1 MLKFLWVCIV
11 IATFFSNWVDG
22 FVQYSHEGDPKTEI
36 INNTL
41 MVSLTLIQ
49 GADAKGAVCLDGT
62 LPAYYFHRGHGSGKK
77 SWLVHFQGGGWCG
90 NITDCVARKKTQL
103 GSSNFMLP
111 ETGFTGLLSYK
122 AEENPDFFNWNRVM
136 LPSCDGAS
144 FSGDSENKEAQLQ
157 FRGHRI
163 WLAAME
169 KLMSLG
175 MRHAKKALISGCSAG
190 GLTSILH
197 CDKFRG
203 LFRRNT
209 EVKCLSDAG
218 FFLDSVDIS
227 GAPTFRNFFSNV
239 VSLQG
244 VKENLPHFCTSRLDP
259 TSRLFTAACFNEDI
273 QLTPT
278 PLFCPALQ
286 CFFPQNL
293 LAGIKTPLFILNSA
307 YDSFQFQFSLVP
319 ASADPNGL
327 WNSCKLNVTNCS
339 PTQLHILQGFRSQML
354 QALKPFS
361 KSNQSGIFIDSC
373 YAHCQSQFQLTW
385 YAANSTIIGNKTI
398 SQSVGDWYFDR
409 AEVKVVDKSCH
420 HLVLQ

>member
-1 MLKFLWVCIV
+1 MLKFLWVWIV

-111 ETGFTGLLSYK
+111 ETGFTGILSYK

-209 EVKCLSDAG
+209 KVKCLSDAG

-259 TSRLFTAACFNEDI
+259 TS
-273 QLTPT
+273 
-278 PLFCPALQ
+278 

-361 KSNQSGIFIDSC
+361 KSNQNGMFIDSC

-420 HLVLQ
+420 HLVPQ